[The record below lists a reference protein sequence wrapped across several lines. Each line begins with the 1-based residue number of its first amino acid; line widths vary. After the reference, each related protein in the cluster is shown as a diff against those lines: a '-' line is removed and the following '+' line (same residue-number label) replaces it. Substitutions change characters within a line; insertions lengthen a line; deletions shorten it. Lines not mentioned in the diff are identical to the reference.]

1 MCCHISE
8 QCRHRTLSASQRS
21 VHLEHSLL
29 EKFIRRVSTP
39 LIVPLLVTAQNP
51 APNIGVFGRQGCPIA
66 LGPNS
71 FSRIFTVTDGAIPD
85 NWPSRLWPICWLAHN
100 DYSSRYL
107 PRQEAEGILR
117 RPLGLW
123 QPWVGVA

>member
-39 LIVPLLVTAQNP
+39 LIVPPACHCPKSCSEHRGLWPQRLPHCTEAQQFLEDLHLNP
-51 APNIGVFGRQGCPIA
+51 W
-66 LGPNS
+66 
-71 FSRIFTVTDGAIPD
+71 AITD
-85 NWPSRLWPICWLAHN
+85 NWPLDCGLYAGDAQRSQLAGLASTGGRG
-100 DYSSRYL
+100 YSAPT
-107 PRQEAEGILR
+107 PRAMAALGR
-117 RPLGLW
+117 RG
-123 QPWVGVA
+123 